1 MSERTG
7 ADDPPPRAAAPMALG
22 VHDVPALSDVL
33 AAAERLDGDVR
44 RTPVLTCSSLDDI
57 VGMRLFFKCENFQTV
72 GAFKFRG
79 ATNAVRL
86 LSEDDAGRGVVTHS
100 SGNHA
105 QALALAARRRG
116 IPAWIVMPS
125 GAPAIKRAAVEGYGA
140 TVVACEP
147 TLEAREAGAARVG
160 AETGATFVH
169 PYDDARVIAG
179 QGTAALELLDDV
191 LGLDAVIAP
200 VGGGGLMSGTC
211 VTVHG
216 LNPGVRLYGAEPE
229 RADDAR
235 RSLDAGRRIPVG
247 KADTMA
253 DGLRTSLSDLTFGI
267 LQTHL
272 DGLPTVSED
281 EIASAMRHVWERM
294 KIVIEPS
301 SAVALAACARLH
313 PELAGKRVGI
323 ILSGGNVDLDH
334 LPWGAS

>member
-1 MSERTG
+1 MSERSG
-7 ADDPPPRAAAPMALG
+7 PDGVSPRDSAPDDPARHAAPSLE
-22 VHDVPALSDVL
+22 DVL
-33 AAAERLDGDVR
+33 AAADRVRDEVR
-44 RTPVLTCSSLDDI
+44 RTPVLTCSSLDEI
-57 VGMRLFFKCENFQTV
+57 VGMRLYFKCENFQTV

-86 LSEDDAGRGVVTHS
+86 LPEEAAARGVVTHS

-125 GAPAIKRAAVEGYGA
+125 NAPAIKRAAVEGYGA
-140 TVVACEP
+140 TVVPCAP
-147 TLEAREAGAARVG
+147 TLEARTRGAARVQDD
-160 AETGATFVH
+160 TGATFIH

-179 QGTAALELLDDV
+179 QGTAALELLEDV

-211 VTVHG
+211 VAVHG
-216 LNPGVRLYGAEPE
+216 LNPSVHLYGAEPE

-235 RSLDAGRRIPVG
+235 RSLEAGRRVPVG
-247 KADTMA
+247 EAGTMA

-267 LQTHL
+267 LRTHL

-281 EIASAMRHVWERM
+281 EIASAMRQVFERM

-301 SAVALAACARLH
+301 SAVPLAACARLH
-313 PELAGKRVGI
+313 SELAGKRVGI
-323 ILSGGNVDLDH
+323 ILSGGNVDLTQ
-334 LPWGAS
+334 LPW